1 MILITSEKLDTLL
14 ELVNSGKFIEA
25 VLQTLH
31 YVSVAMILGGIFG
44 LLIGVVLTVTR
55 RGAVLENRTVYALMN
70 FIVNFF
76 RPIPF
81 IILIALLQPLARVI
95 VGVGIGD
102 KALIF
107 SLVFA
112 CAFGIGRL
120 VEQNLLTVPSGTI
133 EAARALGASPLRI
146 IFTVLIPEA
155 LGSLVLGYT
164 FAIIAVIDMTAMAGL
179 IGSGGLGN
187 FALQHGYRQF
197 NPWVTWAAVLAV
209 ILIVQIVQQLG
220 NALARKLLRR

>member
-55 RGAVLENRTVYALMN
+55 RGAVLENRPVYALMN

-120 VEQNLLTVPSGTI
+120 VEQNLLTVSSGTI
-133 EAARALGASPLRI
+133 ETARALGASPLRI

-197 NPWVTWAAVLAV
+197 NPWVTWTAVLAV

-220 NALARKLLRR
+220 NVLARKLLRR